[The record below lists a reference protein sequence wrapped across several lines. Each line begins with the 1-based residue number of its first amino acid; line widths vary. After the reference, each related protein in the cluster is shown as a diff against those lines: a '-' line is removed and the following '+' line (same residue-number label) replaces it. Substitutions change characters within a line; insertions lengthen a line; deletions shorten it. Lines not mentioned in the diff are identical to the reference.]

1 MWPSQRVHT
10 AGKGT
15 LSSPGPACRSG
26 RGHAEFMKHVKRQSP
41 SAIAGAGLCTAFLTK
56 EQLQGGD
63 EQHPLWAL
71 SGSKQAKQA
80 KMEPAGRNG
89 MSAPQRVVANHEHQ
103 DSVLRSASCFIPILL
118 HMLLENV
125 SLSERN
131 AGMKLPLFPS
141 PCSPARGRLNSRP
154 LLRSARCSP
163 SHIPTGTACAHPLPA
178 ARPVNG
184 SGDFPAPEDRPGR
197 HWKAE
202 GPLLLSWISQVLQI
216 KRLHTGAMARCL
228 SPCRADTILAGFKG
242 WRLLGPT

>member
-141 PCSPARGRLNSRP
+141 PCSPARGPFKQQATVEKCPLQPFSYAHRHCRLPGLSMGLVTFQPQR
-154 LLRSARCSP
+154 
-163 SHIPTGTACAHPLPA
+163 TGP
-178 ARPVNG
+178 
-184 SGDFPAPEDRPGR
+184 
-197 HWKAE
+197 
-202 GPLLLSWISQVLQI
+202 
-216 KRLHTGAMARCL
+216 
-228 SPCRADTILAGFKG
+228 ADTG
-242 WRLLGPT
+242 RLRVPSCCRGSVKCYR